1 MTVAVEQ
8 KPKPQRQQE
17 QMEGINPSKYG
28 CEIILEK
35 TTLETAKDK
44 SFPTDARIVKY
55 IEDGIEYMDLTRGKK
70 MVNIFDMYYDRYG
83 KGAVKSI
90 DFGYG
95 SVNPKMWGYKAPEK
109 KKAEVNSLKGEKNSE
124 NFWSVGFFKNEQRI

>member
-1 MTVAVEQ
+1 MANQLGDAPVRKKDQEMEQ
-8 KPKPQRQQE
+8 SNSDS
-17 QMEGINPSKYG
+17 GGVNPLKYG

-35 TTLETAKDK
+35 TTLEMVKDK

-55 IEDGIEYMDLTRGKK
+55 VENGIEYMDLTRGKK

-83 KGAVKSI
+83 KGAVKAI

-109 KKAEVNSLKGEKNSE
+109 KKRK
-124 NFWSVGFFKNEQRI
+124 

>member
-17 QMEGINPSKYG
+17 QMEGMNPSKYG
-28 CEIILEK
+28 CEILLEK
-35 TTLETAKDK
+35 TTLEMAKDK
-44 SFPTDARIVKY
+44 SFPTDARIVRY

-70 MVNIFDMYYDRYG
+70 MVHIFDMYYDRYG

-95 SVNPKMWGYKAPEK
+95 SVNPKMWGYKVPEK
-109 KKAEVNSLKGEKNSE
+109 KNRK
-124 NFWSVGFFKNEQRI
+124 